1 MGKPTIFIASSS
13 RTATLAEVLRSQLIT
28 DDFANATLRNEERNR
43 RLGATTIQMLEGA
56 AGKYD
61 FAVVILARDD
71 VLINEAGDAL
81 KARDDCVFEAGLFI
95 NALGRERCFLIN
107 SVEQRELPSDLAGV
121 ISLPFREPEP
131 EKLADRDA
139 CTEAIRSVTA
149 VLKDSVQRAG
159 RMRNRELSADE
170 LLERER
176 LQSGDGGGDLDEDQV
191 VVASIQPLELGYAPA
206 LQVRKNIEA
215 GVYYFYF
222 FKGDKDGAGKI
233 CKLLQAILLAPML
246 NRQEAN
252 SFLERQ
258 RRMADAHTQSKIV
271 EDLSQICA
279 RDSLKIFFLP
289 AAPSLQYCIHNAA
302 SALKAILYLKRA
314 DGFIKWEEGRNA
326 HEFWAEERLKQGI
339 ESAPPCVIFHGASG
353 FDVKK
358 DPFCSQLKM
367 EVERFFPGIS
377 EKVVKLCFDG
387 KLG

>member
-1 MGKPTIFIASSS
+1 MGKPSIFIASSS
-13 RTATLAEVLRSQLIT
+13 RTATLAEVLRDQLIT
-28 DDFANATLRNEERNR
+28 GDFANATLRNEERNR

-56 AGKYD
+56 AAKYD

-71 VLINEAGDAL
+71 VLIKETGDAL

-121 ISLPFREPEP
+121 ISLPFKEPETT
-131 EKLADRDA
+131 KLSDRDA

-149 VLKDSVQRAG
+149 ALKDSVQRAG

-191 VVASIQPLELGYAPA
+191 VVASIQPLELGYGPA

-215 GVYYFYF
+215 GVYYVYF
-222 FKGDKDGAGKI
+222 FKGDRDGAGKI
-233 CKLLQAILLAPML
+233 CKLLQAILLAPIL
-246 NRQEAN
+246 DRQEGN
-252 SFLERQ
+252 SFLNRQ
-258 RRMADAHTQSKIV
+258 RRMADPDTQSKIV

-289 AAPSLQYCIHNAA
+289 TAPGLQYCIHNAA

-339 ESAPPCVIFHGASG
+339 ESAPPCVVFHGASG

-358 DPFCSQLKM
+358 DPFCNQLKM

-377 EKVVKLCFDG
+377 EKVVRLCFDG